1 MMMEYD
7 STLGHKT
14 VTSYLDPDTLYKFT
28 KTSGFEEDFPYWD
41 SEFQFVPYW
50 GAFVYVVK

>member
-41 SEFQFVPYW
+41 SEF
-50 GAFVYVVK
+50 